1 MYSRILVPVDGSP
14 TSSRG
19 LEEAIKLA
27 KLTGAQLRLLHVV
40 DELSAAMGMG
50 GFAPVTVDV
59 FRLLKEGAEQ
69 VLKDATA
76 TVQQG
81 NVPVDSVLIE
91 GFAGRLAEL
100 VAQQVRQ
107 WGAELVVLGSHGRRG
122 VGRML
127 MGSDAE
133 QIIRTCPVPVL
144 VVRAPEASGAKA
156 PA

>member
-69 VLKDATA
+69 VLKDASA

-81 NVPVDSVLIE
+81 NVPVDSVLIRILP
-91 GFAGRLAEL
+91 GGCRNWW
-100 VAQQVRQ
+100 RNRC
-107 WGAELVVLGSHGRRG
+107 G
-122 VGRML
+122 
-127 MGSDAE
+127 
-133 QIIRTCPVPVL
+133 
-144 VVRAPEASGAKA
+144 SGA
-156 PA
+156 PN